1 MSYTIYGIKS
11 CSSMKKAFD
20 FFTKEALAYT
30 FFDYKKTAPT
40 TEKLQYWCDTLGWEV
55 VLNKKGT
62 TWRGLADDVKA
73 SVTDAAS
80 AIAVMQAHTS
90 TIKRPII
97 EDAAGKAVLI
107 GFDEEKYKLTL
118 L

>member
-11 CSSMKKAFD
+11 CNSVKKAFD
-20 FFTKEALAYT
+20 YLNQAGLTYT

-40 TEKLQYWCDTLGWEV
+40 VEKLQYWCDTLGWEV

-62 TWRGLADDVKA
+62 TWRGLTDEVKA
-73 SVTDAAS
+73 SVVDAAS
-80 AIAVMQAHTS
+80 AIVVMQAHTS

-97 EDAAGKAVLI
+97 EDAAGNVVLI
-107 GFDEEKYKLTL
+107 GFDEEKYKTALS
-118 L
+118 